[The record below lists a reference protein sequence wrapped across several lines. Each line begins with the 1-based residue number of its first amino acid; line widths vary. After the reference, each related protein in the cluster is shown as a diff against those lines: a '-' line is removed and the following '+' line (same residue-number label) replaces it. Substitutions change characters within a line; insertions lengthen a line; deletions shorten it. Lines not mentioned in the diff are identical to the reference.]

1 MSIKNF
7 NRLNDLYFK
16 YLLGSEQRKNL
27 TLSFL
32 NSILANGKPRFTDIT
47 FLNKDEEPDKYL
59 GKLSKLDVKGKLND
73 GSLID
78 IEMQVFPYPG
88 MAERSLYYW
97 SRMYGGELSEGSEYE
112 TLKPAIVIVI
122 VNFDALPA
130 EKDWHNVYRVLNE
143 KAPHK
148 MLSNHLEIHYV
159 ELPKL
164 KISDVKKLKS
174 GECWAAYLGGKYTK
188 EDTDMLAVTDPAI
201 IEALKAEKY
210 FVGDDKYR
218 EFYEE
223 REKAIKDYY
232 SFLSAARKEG
242 QAAGIAAGIEK
253 GIEKGKEQGIAEGK
267 KEFGRQVALE
277 LLQEKM
283 PLATVA
289 KISKLAI
296 AEIKKLAKEN
306 NVAIN

>member
-1 MSIKNF
+1 
-7 NRLNDLYFK
+7 
-16 YLLGSEQRKNL
+16 
-27 TLSFL
+27 
-32 NSILANGKPRFTDIT
+32 
-47 FLNKDEEPDKYL
+47 
-59 GKLSKLDVKGKLND
+59 
-73 GSLID
+73 
-78 IEMQVFPYPG
+78 
-88 MAERSLYYW
+88 
-97 SRMYGGELSEGSEYE
+97 
-112 TLKPAIVIVI
+112 
-122 VNFDALPA
+122 
-130 EKDWHNVYRVLNE
+130 
-143 KAPHK
+143 
-148 MLSNHLEIHYV
+148 
-159 ELPKL
+159 
-164 KISDVKKLKS
+164 
-174 GECWAAYLGGKYTK
+174 
-188 EDTDMLAVTDPAI
+188 MLAVTDPAI

-296 AEIKKLAKEN
+296 ADIKKLAKEN